1 MMLQFR
7 CDASLGAVIDI
18 TVFAAGAAGAGA
30 LISCCDGACAT
41 GIGVG
46 VGFGVGR
53 GCTFGLTFWM
63 GTGFGGGGA
72 DSIATGAAAGAGG
85 GSSSAVIVR
94 WVSTCNGATSRTV
107 NAIASAIT

>member
-1 MMLQFR
+1 
-7 CDASLGAVIDI
+7 
-18 TVFAAGAAGAGA
+18 
-30 LISCCDGACAT
+30 
-41 GIGVG
+41 

-94 WVSTCNGATSRTV
+94 GVSTGKGVTVRTV
-107 NAIASAIT
+107 NAIASAMT